1 MDFTNLYLF
10 QMHLSLNMS
19 TAIKCTCLN
28 VQLLTAKEKHSYD
41 VHWFLDI
48 GDMKSTSSLYQH
60 VKMCWGDKAI
70 SATGN
75 TKDLDG
81 ACTVLAKFRL
91 KENGGLKSFAGFQE
105 QALFHNSEGLW
116 VQGFDKD

>member
-19 TAIKCTCLN
+19 TAIKCTCSN
-28 VQLLTAKEKHSYD
+28 VQFLTAKGKHSHD
-41 VHWFLDI
+41 VHWFLDT

-91 KENGGLKSFAGFQE
+91 KENGSIIKAFENIRKEKVTYS
-105 QALFHNSEGLW
+105 HY
-116 VQGFDKD
+116 